1 MFKEALY
8 VSLESI
14 LCLEMQRQDKFSNL
28 LFEYL
33 QFCSYSFLGLLHL
46 QESLSSVNSTLM
58 SYSYESKIQ
67 IHIVMRCAIWYH
79 LC

>member
-1 MFKEALY
+1 MFKAALY

-46 QESLSSVNSTLM
+46 RLTAL
-58 SYSYESKIQ
+58 
-67 IHIVMRCAIWYH
+67 
-79 LC
+79 L